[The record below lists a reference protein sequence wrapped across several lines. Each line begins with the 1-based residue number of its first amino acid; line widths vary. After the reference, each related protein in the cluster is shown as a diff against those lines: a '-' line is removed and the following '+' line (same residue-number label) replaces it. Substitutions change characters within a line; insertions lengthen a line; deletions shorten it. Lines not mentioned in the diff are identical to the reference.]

1 MDIPIIMSEFQKKMI
16 SQDGQDVNYERKND
30 IVKGKDWY
38 TNGDSSDIPERQSN
52 KINNNPYIFV
62 R

>member
-1 MDIPIIMSEFQKKMI
+1 ML
-16 SQDGQDVNYERKND
+16 SQDGQDANYERKND
-30 IVKGKDWY
+30 MLNGKDWY
-38 TNGDSSDIPERQSN
+38 TNGNSMPMPERQTP